1 MGGARRK
8 RCSLH
13 SFQIDP
19 LPWSVTPEFE
29 LNQWP
34 AKRLVSA
41 GSDQVSPT
49 MRTRQ
54 AKRRARRGFSLLEV
68 LLATT
73 ILLGAVVVLGELSR
87 LALHNATA
95 ARNHTR
101 GAELCA
107 RTMAE
112 IVSGIRPAS
121 ATTEQPFLDD
131 PSWRF
136 AVELLPCDTPGLSCV
151 QVTCRQEVPE
161 NKRPIEVRLARW
173 VRGGATSAIASPT
186 SEPSGAGQGGAG
198 QSSGAPTVPR
208 ASLPL
213 GSMP

>member
-1 MGGARRK
+1 
-8 RCSLH
+8 
-13 SFQIDP
+13 
-19 LPWSVTPEFE
+19 
-29 LNQWP
+29 
-34 AKRLVSA
+34 
-41 GSDQVSPT
+41 

-54 AKRRARRGFSLLEV
+54 ANRRARQGFSLLEV

-107 RTMAE
+107 RTMTE

-131 PSWRF
+131 PTWRF

-173 VRGGATSAIASPT
+173 VRGGTTASPT
-186 SEPSGAGQGGAG
+186 SQPGGSSPNGAGQG
-198 QSSGAPTVPR
+198 SSSPR
-208 ASLPL
+208 GPSASSLP
-213 GSMP
+213 GSMPLGTSP